1 MSPDIAMRTS
11 FVEDTLMEPK
21 TGAGNATVTS
31 AWQMMMSAARI
42 SRRVNPTLRSHGY
55 GALKV
60 NSFQKKFTNRP
71 RLKGLGGAAISLAI
85 AAAAAFALTHAL
97 KHVDYDEVFAIIR
110 STNFSIITLSL
121 VLVTASYGSITLYDW
136 LALHTMGRKDV
147 PYRIAALASFTSYP
161 IAHGIGAVALISP
174 VIRYR
179 IYSNHSVT
187 AFGVAN
193 ICFLTGLTFWLGNM
207 TALGF
212 SLLYEPAAIS
222 VIDHLSPS
230 VNRALAWM
238 LLGAVGAFL
247 IWSWSFP
254 RRLGRSNW
262 VVQLPSGRLVLLQIM
277 VGLLDLTA
285 AALAMYV
292 LLAPSLDIGIF
303 RLLAVFIAATLFGF
317 ASHAPAGL
325 GVFDATILMGL
336 GGEHR
341 EPLLAA
347 LLLFRLLYHFVP
359 LVLAVVLF
367 GCVEALRSLRGQK
380 ADTEKPVDR
389 LGISDGRI
397 ELQSDHAGND
407 QRQADEANRIG
418 RLAVENHADDDAADS
433 ADSGPHRIR
442 RAEG

>member
-1 MSPDIAMRTS
+1 LLKARCWNRT
-11 FVEDTLMEPK
+11 
-21 TGAGNATVTS
+21 AGRVTQLS
-31 AWQMMMSAARI
+31 HRRGKWSGGLARI
-42 SRRVNPTLRSHGY
+42 GRCVIPTLRSHGY

-60 NSFQKKFTNRP
+60 NFFQQKFTTRS
-71 RLKGLGGAAISLAI
+71 RLKGLGGALVSVAI
-85 AAAAAFALTHAL
+85 AAGAVFALTHAL
-97 KHVDYDEVFAIIR
+97 KHVHYDQVFSIIR
-110 STNFSIITLSL
+110 STDFSVIALSL
-121 VLVTASYGSITLYDW
+121 MLVTASYGSITLYDW

-179 IYSNHSVT
+179 IYSDRGLT

-212 SLLYEPAAIS
+212 SLMYEPAAIS
-222 VIDHLSPS
+222 VIDHLSPT
-230 VNRALAWM
+230 VNRALAAV

-254 RRLGRSNW
+254 RRLGRSKW
-262 VVQLPSGRLVLLQIM
+262 VVQLPSGPLVLLQIL

-292 LLAPSLDIGIF
+292 LLPPSLDIGLF
-303 RLLAVFIAATLFGF
+303 RLTAVFIAATLFGF

-325 GVFDATILMGL
+325 GVFDATILIGL

-347 LLLFRLLYHFVP
+347 LLMFRFLYHFVP
-359 LVLAVVLF
+359 LLLAVALF
-367 GCVEALRSLRGQK
+367 GCVEALRSLKTRKSGAKK
-380 ADTEKPVDR
+380 AVEQQ
-389 LGISDGRI
+389 GISDGRI
-397 ELQSDHAGND
+397 ELEPDHAGND

-418 RLAVENHADDDAADS
+418 RLAVENHADDDTADGT
-433 ADSGPHRIR
+433 DSGPNRIR